1 MILKQFTSKVLI
13 MKVEGEIQ
21 TIRIVSAEKLF
32 YGLL

>member
-1 MILKQFTSKVLI
+1 MGNDLEAVKVLI